1 MCALLDEWHYL
12 KHQTTLVSVVC
23 NCWCVGLSVSMTNT
37 NLSVCWQVK
46 PMSWTDV
53 QGWSGHGGSLLG
65 TKKWVS
71 VVTRAPCRLDA
82 CHTYCIVTDFNL
94 WLVWPDDRVVAQ
106 DQTEGYYSVWRMLGR
121 RGVVWQDQFSL
132 KIVKFN
138 S

>member
-1 MCALLDEWHYL
+1 MTCISWSIRQL
-12 KHQTTLVSVVC
+12 
-23 NCWCVGLSVSMTNT
+23 WCLLSVLVCPWVWLLPGT

-71 VVTRAPCRLDA
+71 VVTSAPCRLDVFY
-82 CHTYCIVTDFNL
+82 TYCTVTDFNI
-94 WLVWPDDRVVAQ
+94 WLVWPEDRIVAQ
-106 DQTEGYYSVWRMLGR
+106 DQTKGYYSVWRMLGR
-121 RGVVWQDQFSL
+121 RGVGWQDQFSL
-132 KIVKFN
+132 KIVEFN